1 MGSDNKEM
9 LRSLPAVDELLRQ
22 EAISEAVETY
32 PRTLVVRAVRN
43 VLDWN
48 RQAILNGE
56 AAFDSQGFEQ
66 ANLVKEI
73 LAEIQHL
80 ASFTLRRVING
91 TGIIV
96 HTNLGRSLLCQDAL
110 DRLQLIG
117 SGYSNLEYDL
127 EAGRR
132 GSRYVHAEAIL
143 CEITGAEGALVVN
156 NNAGAVVLA
165 LNTLAQGKEVV
176 VSRGQLVEIGGS
188 FRIPDI
194 MSRSGAR
201 LREVG
206 CTNRTHLSDYEGA
219 IGPETALLLDVH
231 ASNYQIVGFT
241 AEVGLEELVELG
253 RKQEVPVMQDLG
265 SGCFVD
271 VTPFGLQGEPLVQ
284 DTVRSGVDVITFSGD
299 KLLGGT
305 QAGIILGR
313 SAFIAELRR
322 NPLTRALRV
331 DKLTLAALEATLRLY
346 RDEDTAIQAIPTLK
360 MIATDQKT
368 LVDRAQVLVKA
379 LRANTPESIEV
390 TIMDGSSM
398 VGGGAL
404 PTQTLPTKLV
414 AISSKEGSAAR
425 LEAHFRGY
433 VVPIIGR
440 VEQEHFLLDTRTLQP
455 GDEEVIV
462 EAVGQLDI
470 SLRSSGPTIG
480 F

>member
-1 MGSDNKEM
+1 MQDSDSKEM

-22 EAISEAVETY
+22 ESISEAVETY
-32 PRTLVVRAVRN
+32 PRTLVVRAVRS
-43 VLDWN
+43 VLDRN
-48 RQAILNGE
+48 RQAILNGKV
-56 AAFDSQGFEQ
+56 ALDSQGFEQ

-80 ASFTLRRVING
+80 ASFTLRRIINA

-127 EAGRR
+127 TAGRR

-156 NNAGAVVLA
+156 NNAGAVLLA

-206 CTNRTHLSDYEGA
+206 CTNRTHLYDYEGA

-253 RKQEVPVMQDLG
+253 RKHEVPVMQDLG

-284 DTVRSGVDVITFSGD
+284 DTVRSGADVITFSGD

-313 SAFIAELRR
+313 REVIAELRR

-346 RDEDTAIQAIPTLK
+346 RDENTAIQAIPTLR

-368 LVDRAQVLVKA
+368 LEGRAQGLVKA
-379 LRANTPESIEV
+379 LRANIPESIEV
-390 TIMDGSSM
+390 EIMDGSSM

-414 AISSKEGSAAR
+414 AISSKEASAAR
-425 LEAHFRGY
+425 LEAHFREY
-433 VVPIIGR
+433 VPPIIGR
-440 VEQEHFLLDTRTLQP
+440 VEQELFLLDTRTLQP

-462 EAVGQLDI
+462 AAAEQLDRV
-470 SLRSSGPTIG
+470 S
-480 F
+480 

>member
-32 PRTLVVRAVRN
+32 PRTLVVRAIRN
-43 VLDWN
+43 VLDRM
-48 RQAILNGE
+48 RQAILNGNLDI
-56 AAFDSQGFEQ
+56 DSQGFEQ
-66 ANLVKEI
+66 ANVIREI
-73 LAEIQHL
+73 VAEIQDL

-127 EAGRR
+127 EAGKR

-143 CEITGAEGALVVN
+143 CEITGAEAALVVN
-156 NNAGAVVLA
+156 NNAGAVVLV

-194 MSRSGAR
+194 MSRSGAC

-206 CTNRTHLSDYEGA
+206 CTNRTHLSDYEDA

-253 RKQEVPVMQDLG
+253 RKHAVPVMQDLG

-271 VTPFGLQGEPLVQ
+271 VTAFGLQGEPLVQ
-284 DTVRSGVDVITFSGD
+284 DTVRSGADVITFSGD

-305 QAGIILGR
+305 QAGIIVGKKE
-313 SAFIAELRR
+313 FIAELRR

-346 RDEDTAIQAIPTLK
+346 RDQDTAIQAIPTLN

-368 LVDRAQVLVKA
+368 LVDRANVLVKA
-379 LRANTPESIEV
+379 LRATIPESIEV
-390 TIMDGSSM
+390 TTMDGSSM

-414 AISSKEGSAAR
+414 AISSKEASAAR
-425 LEAHFRGY
+425 LEAHFRGH
-433 VVPIIGR
+433 VPPIIGR
-440 VEQEHFLLDTRTLQP
+440 VEQELFLLDVRTLRP
-455 GDEEVIV
+455 GDEDAIV
-462 EAVGQLDI
+462 AAAAKLG
-470 SLRSSGPTIG
+470 SAS
-480 F
+480 

>member
-1 MGSDNKEM
+1 MVSSGSKEM

-22 EAISEAVETY
+22 ETLNDAVQTY
-32 PRTLVVRAVRN
+32 PRTLVVRAIRK
-43 VLDWN
+43 VLDRN
-48 RQAILNGE
+48 RQAILKGQLVLE
-56 AAFDSQGFEQ
+56 QEEFDQVS
-66 ANLVKEI
+66 LVNEI
-73 LAEIQHL
+73 LEELEYL
-80 ASFTLRRVING
+80 ASFTLRRVVNG

-127 EAGRR
+127 AEGKR
-132 GSRYVHAEAIL
+132 GSRYEHAEAIL

-165 LNTLAQGKEVV
+165 LNTLAQGREVV

-194 MSRSGAR
+194 MARSGAR

-206 CTNRTHLSDYEGA
+206 CTNRTHLNDYEKA

-231 ASNYQIVGFT
+231 ASNYQIIGFT
-241 AEVGLEELVELG
+241 AEVGLREMVELG
-253 RKQEVPVMQDLG
+253 RRHGIPVMQDLG

-271 VTPFGLQGEPLVQ
+271 VTRFGLQGEPLVQ
-284 DTVRSGVDVITFSGD
+284 DSVRSGVDVITFSGD

-305 QAGIILGR
+305 QAGIILAR
-313 SAFIAELRR
+313 KELIAELRQ

-346 RDEDTAIQAIPTLK
+346 RDEDAAIQAIPTLK
-360 MIATDQKT
+360 MIATDLIT
-368 LVDRAQVLVKA
+368 LEDRARGLVEV
-379 LRANTPESIEV
+379 LRANMPESIGVE
-390 TIMDGSSM
+390 IMDGSSM

-404 PTQTLPTKLV
+404 PVQNLPTKLV
-414 AISSKEGSAAR
+414 AISSKDMSAAR
-425 LEAHFRGY
+425 LEISFRGY
-433 VVPIIGR
+433 VTPIIGR
-440 VEQEHFLLDTRTLQP
+440 VEQELFLLDVRTLQP
-455 GDEEVIV
+455 GDEEIII
-462 EAVGQLDI
+462 AAANSI
-470 SLRSSGPTIG
+470 ST
-480 F
+480 

>member
-1 MGSDNKEM
+1 MVGSGSKEI

-22 EAISEAVETY
+22 ESISEAVETH
-32 PRTLVVRAVRN
+32 PRTLVVRAIRN
-43 VLDWN
+43 VLERM
-48 RQAILNGE
+48 RQAILNGTL
-56 AAFDSQGFEQ
+56 ASDSQGFEQ
-66 ANLVKEI
+66 ANMVEEI
-73 LAEIQHL
+73 LAEIQDL

-127 EAGRR
+127 EAGKR

-241 AEVGLEELVELG
+241 AEVGLKELVELG
-253 RKQEVPVMQDLG
+253 RKHAVPVMQDLG

-284 DTVRSGVDVITFSGD
+284 DTVRSGADVITFSGD

-305 QAGIILGR
+305 QAGIILGKR
-313 SAFIAELRR
+313 ELIAELRR

-346 RDEDTAIQAIPTLK
+346 RDHDTAIQAIPTLN

-368 LVDRAQVLVKA
+368 LADRAHVLVEA
-379 LRANTPESIEV
+379 LRANIPKSIEV
-390 TIMDGSSM
+390 TTMDGSSM

-414 AISSKEGSAAR
+414 AISSKEASAAR

-433 VVPIIGR
+433 MPPIIGR
-440 VEQEHFLLDTRTLQP
+440 VEQELFLLDVRTLQP

-462 EAVGQLDI
+462 AAAAKLESA
-470 SLRSSGPTIG
+470 S
-480 F
+480 

>member
-1 MGSDNKEM
+1 MVSSGSKEM

-22 EAISEAVETY
+22 EAMSDAVQTY
-32 PRTLVVRAVRN
+32 PRTLVVRAIRK
-43 VLDWN
+43 VLDRN
-48 RQAILNGE
+48 RQAILKGE
-56 AAFDSQGFEQ
+56 VVLEQ
-66 ANLVKEI
+66 EELDQVSLVNEI
-73 LAEIQHL
+73 LDELEHL
-80 ASFTLRRVING
+80 ASFTLRRVVNG

-127 EAGRR
+127 AEGKR

-165 LNTLAQGKEVV
+165 LNTLAQGREVV

-194 MSRSGAR
+194 MARSGAR

-206 CTNRTHLSDYEGA
+206 CTNRTHLNDYEKA

-231 ASNYQIVGFT
+231 ASNYQIIGFT
-241 AEVGLEELVELG
+241 AEVGLREMVELG
-253 RKQEVPVMQDLG
+253 RRQGIPVMQDLG

-271 VTPFGLQGEPLVQ
+271 VTRFGLQGEPRVQ
-284 DTVRSGVDVITFSGD
+284 DSVRSGVDVITFSGD

-305 QAGIILGR
+305 QAGIILAR
-313 SAFIAELRR
+313 KELIAELRQ

-346 RDEDTAIQAIPTLK
+346 RDEDAAIQAIPTLK
-360 MIATDQKT
+360 MIATD
-368 LVDRAQVLVKA
+368 LGILEDRARGLVEA
-379 LRANTPESIEV
+379 LRANLPESIGVE
-390 TIMDGSSM
+390 IKDGSSM

-404 PTQTLPTKLV
+404 PVQNLPTKLV
-414 AISSKEGSAAR
+414 AISSKDMSATR
-425 LEAHFRGY
+425 LEISFRGY
-433 VVPIIGR
+433 VTPIIGR
-440 VEQEHFLLDTRTLQP
+440 VEQELFLLDVRTLQP
-455 GDEEVIV
+455 GDEEIII
-462 EAVGQLDI
+462 AAAI
-470 SLRSSGPTIG
+470 SIST
-480 F
+480 

>member
-1 MGSDNKEM
+1 MVSSGSKEM

-22 EAISEAVETY
+22 EPLSDAVQTY
-32 PRTLVVRAVRN
+32 PRTLVVRAIRK
-43 VLDWN
+43 VLDRN
-48 RQAILNGE
+48 RQAILKGE
-56 AAFDSQGFEQ
+56 VVLEQEEFDQVS
-66 ANLVKEI
+66 LVNEI
-73 LAEIQHL
+73 LEELEHL
-80 ASFTLRRVING
+80 ASFTLRRVVNG

-127 EAGRR
+127 AEGKR
-132 GSRYVHAEAIL
+132 GSRYEHAEAIL

-165 LNTLAQGKEVV
+165 LNTLAQGREVV

-194 MSRSGAR
+194 MARSGAR

-206 CTNRTHLSDYEGA
+206 CTNRTHLNDYEKA

-231 ASNYQIVGFT
+231 ASNYQIIGFT
-241 AEVGLEELVELG
+241 AEVSLREMVQLG
-253 RKQEVPVMQDLG
+253 RRHGIPVMQDLG

-271 VTPFGLQGEPLVQ
+271 VTRFGLQGEPLVQ
-284 DTVRSGVDVITFSGD
+284 DSVRSGVDVITFSGD

-305 QAGIILGR
+305 QGGIILAR
-313 SAFIAELRR
+313 KELIAELRQ

-346 RDEDTAIQAIPTLK
+346 RDEDAAIQAIPTLK
-360 MIATDQKT
+360 MIATDLGT
-368 LVDRAQVLVKA
+368 LEDRARGLVEA
-379 LRANTPESIEV
+379 LRAHVPESIGVE
-390 TIMDGSSM
+390 IIDGSSM

-404 PTQTLPTKLV
+404 PVQNLPTKLV
-414 AISSKEGSAAR
+414 TISSKDMSAAR
-425 LEAHFRGY
+425 LEISFRGY
-433 VVPIIGR
+433 VTPIIGR
-440 VEQEHFLLDTRTLQP
+440 VEQELFLLDVRTLQP
-455 GDEEVIV
+455 GDEEIIV
-462 EAVGQLDI
+462 AAAI
-470 SLRSSGPTIG
+470 SIST
-480 F
+480 

>member
-1 MGSDNKEM
+1 MQDSDSKEM

-22 EAISEAVETY
+22 ESISEAVETY

-43 VLDWN
+43 VLDRN
-48 RQAILNGE
+48 RQAILNGKV
-56 AAFDSQGFEQ
+56 ALDSQGFEQ

-80 ASFTLRRVING
+80 ASFTLRRVINA
-91 TGIIV
+91 TGVIV

-127 EAGRR
+127 TAGRR
-132 GSRYVHAEAIL
+132 GSRYVHAEDIL

-156 NNAGAVVLA
+156 NNAGAVLLA

-206 CTNRTHLSDYEGA
+206 CTNRTHLYDYEGA

-253 RKQEVPVMQDLG
+253 RKHEVPVMQDLG

-284 DTVRSGVDVITFSGD
+284 DTVRSGADVITFSGD

-313 SAFIAELRR
+313 REVIAELRR

-346 RDEDTAIQAIPTLK
+346 RDENTAIQAIPTIR

-368 LVDRAQVLVKA
+368 LEDRAQGLVKA
-379 LRANTPESIEV
+379 LRANIPESIEV
-390 TIMDGSSM
+390 EIMDGSSM

-414 AISSKEGSAAR
+414 AISSKEASAAR
-425 LEAHFRGY
+425 LEAHFREY
-433 VVPIIGR
+433 VPPIIGR
-440 VEQEHFLLDTRTLQP
+440 VEQELFLLDTRTLQP

-462 EAVGQLDI
+462 AAAEQLE
-470 SLRSSGPTIG
+470 SVS
-480 F
+480 

>member
-1 MGSDNKEM
+1 MQDSDNKEM

-22 EAISEAVETY
+22 EVISEAVETY

-43 VLDWN
+43 VLDRN
-48 RQAILNGE
+48 RQAILNGK

-80 ASFTLRRVING
+80 DSFTLRRVING

-127 EAGRR
+127 EVGRR

-143 CEITGAEGALVVN
+143 CEITGAEAALVVN
-156 NNAGAVVLA
+156 NNAGAVVLV

-194 MSRSGAR
+194 MARSGAR

-206 CTNRTHLSDYEGA
+206 CTNRTHFSDYEGA

-253 RKQEVPVMQDLG
+253 RKHAVPVMQDLG

-284 DTVRSGVDVITFSGD
+284 DTVRSGADIITFSGD

-305 QAGIILGR
+305 QAGIILGKR
-313 SAFIAELRR
+313 ELIAELRR
-322 NPLTRALRV
+322 NPLTRAFRV

-346 RDEDTAIQAIPTLK
+346 RDQDTAIQTIPTLR

-368 LVDRAQVLVKA
+368 LVDRAQVLAKA
-379 LRANTPESIEV
+379 LRANIPESIEV

-404 PTQTLPTKLV
+404 PTQTLPSKLV
-414 AISSKEGSAAR
+414 AISSKEASAAR
-425 LEAHFRGY
+425 LEAHFRRY
-433 VVPIIGR
+433 VPPIIGR
-440 VEQEHFLLDTRTLQP
+440 VEQELFLLDVRTLQ
-455 GDEEVIV
+455 
-462 EAVGQLDI
+462 
-470 SLRSSGPTIG
+470 
-480 F
+480 

>member
-1 MGSDNKEM
+1 VGSDSKEM

-32 PRTLVVRAVRN
+32 PRMLVVRAVRN
-43 VLDWN
+43 VLDRN
-48 RQAILNGE
+48 RQAILNGK
-56 AAFDSQGFEQ
+56 AVFDSQGFEL

-110 DRLQLIG
+110 ERLQFIG

-127 EAGRR
+127 EAGSR
-132 GSRYVHAEAIL
+132 GSRYVHAETIL

-156 NNAGAVVLA
+156 NNAGAVVLV

-206 CTNRTHLSDYEGA
+206 CTNRTHLSDYEKA

-253 RKQEVPVMQDLG
+253 RQHAVPVMQDLG

-284 DTVRSGVDVITFSGD
+284 DTVGSGADVITFSGD

-305 QAGIILGR
+305 QAGIILGKR
-313 SAFIAELRR
+313 EFIAELRR

-346 RDEDTAIQAIPTLK
+346 RDEDTAIQAIPTLR

-368 LVDRAQVLVKA
+368 LADRAQGLVQA
-379 LRANTPESIEV
+379 LRANIPESIEV
-390 TIMDGSSM
+390 EIMDGSSL

-414 AISSKEGSAAR
+414 AISSKELSAAR
-425 LEAHFRGY
+425 LGAHFRGY
-433 VVPIIGR
+433 VLPIIGR
-440 VEQEHFLLDTRTLQP
+440 VEQELFLLDVRTLQP
-455 GDEEVIV
+455 GDEEAIV
-462 EAVGQLDI
+462 AAVGRLDI
-470 SLRSSGPTIG
+470 
-480 F
+480 

>member
-1 MGSDNKEM
+1 VVISDSKEM

-22 EAISEAVETY
+22 EAISDAAETY
-32 PRTLVVRAVRN
+32 PRTLVVRAIRN
-43 VLDWN
+43 VLDRK
-48 RQAILNGE
+48 RQAILKGE
-56 AAFDSQGFEQ
+56 VALEPEELPQ
-66 ANLVKEI
+66 AKLVNEI
-73 LAEIQHL
+73 LEELEHL
-80 ASFTLRRVING
+80 ASFTLRRVVNG

-96 HTNLGRSLLCQDAL
+96 HTNLGRSPLCQDAL

-127 EAGRR
+127 AAGKR

-156 NNAGAVVLA
+156 NNAAAVVLV
-165 LNTLAQGKEVV
+165 LNTLAQGREVV

-194 MSRSGAR
+194 MARSGAR

-206 CTNRTHLSDYEGA
+206 CTNRTHPNDYEAA

-231 ASNYQIVGFT
+231 ASNYQIIGFT
-241 AEVGLEELVELG
+241 AEVGLRELVELG
-253 RKQEVPVMQDLG
+253 RRHEVPVMQDLG

-271 VTPFGLQGEPLVQ
+271 VTPFGLLGEPLVQ
-284 DTVRSGVDVITFSGD
+284 DSVRSGADVITFSGD
-299 KLLGGT
+299 KLLGGI

-313 SAFIAELRR
+313 NELIARLRK

-360 MIATDQKT
+360 MIATDLKT
-368 LVDRAQVLVKA
+368 LEDRARGLVET
-379 LRANTPESIEV
+379 LRANIPESIEV
-390 TIMDGSSM
+390 EIMDGSSM

-404 PTQTLPTKLV
+404 PVQSLPTKLV
-414 AISSKEGSAAR
+414 AISSTEMSAAR
-425 LEAHFRGY
+425 LEVRFRGY
-433 VVPIIGR
+433 VTPIIGR
-440 VEQEHFLLDTRTLQP
+440 VEQELFLLDVRTLQP
-455 GDEEVIV
+455 GDAEIIT
-462 EAVGQLDI
+462 AAAI
-470 SLRSSGPTIG
+470 SVSK
-480 F
+480 

>member
-1 MGSDNKEM
+1 MAVRSFEMAANKRPKADIIVADDSEVGRVSM
-9 LRSLPAVDELLRQ
+9 
-22 EAISEAVETY
+22 EAILKGEV
-32 PRTLVVRAVRN
+32 TL
-43 VLDWN
+43 DP
-48 RQAILNGE
+48 QQ
-56 AAFDSQGFEQ
+56 FDQ
-66 ANLVKEI
+66 ANLVNEI
-73 LAEIQHL
+73 LEELEHL
-80 ASFTLRRVING
+80 ASFTLRRVVNG

-127 EAGRR
+127 AAGRR

-156 NNAGAVVLA
+156 NNVGAVVLV

-206 CTNRTHLSDYEGA
+206 CTNRTHPYDYEGA

-253 RKQEVPVMQDLG
+253 RRHEVPVMQDLG

-284 DTVRSGVDVITFSGD
+284 DSVRSGVDVITFSGD

-313 SAFIAELRR
+313 IELIEKLRR

-346 RDEDTAIQAIPTLK
+346 RDQDTAIQTIPTLR
-360 MIATDQKT
+360 MIAADLKI
-368 LVDRAQVLVKA
+368 LEDRAQGLAKA
-379 LRANTPESIEV
+379 LRANSPESMRV
-390 TIMDGSSM
+390 DIMDGKSM

-404 PTQTLPTKLV
+404 PTQSLPTKLV
-414 AISSKEGSAAR
+414 ALNSNELSAAR
-425 LEAHFRGY
+425 LEAHFRNY
-433 VVPIIGR
+433 VQPIIGR
-440 VEQEHFLLDTRTLQP
+440 VEQDLFLLDVRTLQP
-455 GDEEVIV
+455 GDEEIIA
-462 EAVGQLDI
+462 EAASELAG
-470 SLRSSGPTIG
+470 
-480 F
+480 